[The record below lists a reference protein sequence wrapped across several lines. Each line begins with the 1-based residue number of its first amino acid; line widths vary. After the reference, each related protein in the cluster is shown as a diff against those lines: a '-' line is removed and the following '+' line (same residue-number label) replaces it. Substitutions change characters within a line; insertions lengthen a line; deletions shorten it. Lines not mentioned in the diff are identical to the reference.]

1 MHTALAPGTPGQ
13 LDRDVSTRAALA
25 VVAVLV
31 LASFAIRMWAL
42 ETAVASGTF
51 AAIDADSYLKNARTL
66 AQDGQGWRWTNRAV
80 EYPWAGQMYYLP
92 PLYPVFLS
100 FFVLLFDA
108 FQYWAAVGQIVINA
122 LSVAGLFV
130 IASSLHSRRAGII
143 AALIYTCWL
152 SSIWR
157 FGIFIQEQLYL
168 PLLIAAFALLVR
180 AMSRAAA
187 PSAFAV
193 AGVVF
198 GLATLTRSMPLY
210 FMLPAAVG
218 YVLAVRDREA
228 VRRASALLA
237 GFLLVTGAYSVF
249 ISYQL
254 NRVMFIENHAG
265 ISIELYG
272 VDKNGVPGHDD
283 IVVQL
288 LGALW
293 RDPAGFIGTW
303 WGYVRALFHVPGDR
317 WLHAYMASSA
327 DGAAVAKFFAHAG
340 IDLPFVLC
348 VVLAPFGAILARRR
362 GEAALLVLWVLIVVS
377 LTALSAT
384 GGVRYRSP
392 FEPSVIALA
401 SIVLAGSWQRP
412 RLAGLLA
419 GLAGTALVGSLV
431 LSQIP
436 RVATARANYGVP
448 RWGGAEVS
456 WRAWTPG
463 AAGFN
468 LLPNSSGSLELQLV
482 ADGTAG
488 PVQASIRVDG
498 YPITERT
505 VTAEPARIRLPPR
518 HRGFHFIEITATDAA
533 GKPAPLGI
541 EVWR

>member
-1 MHTALAPGTPGQ
+1 
-13 LDRDVSTRAALA
+13 
-25 VVAVLV
+25 VVALLV
-31 LASFAIRMWAL
+31 LASFALRMWVL

-51 AAIDADSYLKNARTL
+51 AAVDADSYLKNARTL

-100 FFVLLFDA
+100 LFVLFFDA

-130 IASSLHSRRAGII
+130 IASSLHSRLAGII

-180 AMSRAAA
+180 AMSRTASPLAFAAA
-187 PSAFAV
+187 GA
-193 AGVVF
+193 VF

-210 FMLPAAVG
+210 FILPAAIG
-218 YVLAVRDREA
+218 YVLMMRDREA
-228 VRRASALLA
+228 VRRASGLLA
-237 GFLLVTGAYSVF
+237 GFLLVTGLYSVF

-272 VDKNGVPGHDD
+272 VQKDGVPGHDD

-293 RDPAGFIGTW
+293 RDPAGFLGTW

-317 WLHAYMASSA
+317 WLHAYMAESS

-340 IDLPFVLC
+340 IDIPFVLC

-362 GEAALLVLWVLIVVS
+362 GEAALLVLWVGIVVA

-401 SIVLAGSWQRP
+401 SVVLAGAWRRPRPAGLLVGVAGTVLAGS
-412 RLAGLLA
+412 
-419 GLAGTALVGSLV
+419 LV
-431 LSQIP
+431 LVQIP
-436 RVATARANYGVP
+436 RVAGARANYGLAG
-448 RWGGAEVS
+448 WAGAEVS
-456 WRAWTPG
+456 WRASTPG
-463 AAGFN
+463 SAGFN
-468 LLPNSSGSLELQLV
+468 LLPNGNGSLELQI
-482 ADGTAG
+482 AASGDAAG
-488 PVQASIRVDG
+488 PVRASIRVDG
-498 YPITERT
+498 YAITERM
-505 VTAEPARIRLPPR
+505 VTAEPSRIRLAPR
-518 HRGFHFIEITATDAA
+518 HPGFHFVEVTGTDAA